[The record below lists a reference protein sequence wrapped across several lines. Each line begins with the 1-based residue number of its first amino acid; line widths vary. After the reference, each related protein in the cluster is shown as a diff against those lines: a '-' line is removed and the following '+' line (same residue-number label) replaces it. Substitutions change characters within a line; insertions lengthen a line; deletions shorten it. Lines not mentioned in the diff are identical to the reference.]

1 MLIDAQYLFKAVQGM
16 NSKGLRPYT
25 VSCQNEPQNSDDS
38 YPTMLLSVAQEAAI
52 GRSLRSLLDSNGFS
66 DVKIIGYDHNWDNA
80 GTYPVQL
87 VSFYDMRHHLAS

>member
-1 MLIDAQYLFKAVQGM
+1 M

-87 VSFYDMRHHLAS
+87 VSFYDMRHYLAS